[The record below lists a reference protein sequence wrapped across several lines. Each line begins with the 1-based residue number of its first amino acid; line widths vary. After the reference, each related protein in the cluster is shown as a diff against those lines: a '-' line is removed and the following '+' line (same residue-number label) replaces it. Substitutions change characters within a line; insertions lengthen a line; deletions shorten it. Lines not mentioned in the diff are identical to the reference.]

1 MIEAR
6 EKLKEAQRI
15 VVKIGTSSLVYPNG
29 KTNLR
34 RIQTLARVISDL
46 MNKGKEI
53 VLVSSGAIGLG
64 VDKLNIAEKPS
75 TVAGRQAVAAVG
87 QVNLM
92 QTYGRAFEDYGYAV
106 GQVLLTKYSI
116 AREESKQNS
125 INTFNALLD
134 MNIIPIVNENDTVAV
149 DEIKFGDN
157 DNLSCIVSEL
167 IGADLLIILTDIDGY
182 YSKNPHENPDAVL
195 YHNISDLSEQIETAA
210 GGAGSKLGTGGMLT
224 KVHASRLAAENGTNA
239 VIANGSDPEII
250 YDILDGVEI
259 GTLFI
264 ANTKSTDCQT
274 EGSLLK

>member
-6 EKLKEAQRI
+6 ERLKEAQRI

-106 GQVLLTKYSI
+106 GQVLLTKYS

-125 INTFNALLD
+125 INTFNALLG

-157 DNLSCIVSEL
+157 DNLSYIVSEL

-195 YHNISDLSEQIETAA
+195 YHNISDLSEQIEAAA

-264 ANTKSTDCQT
+264 ANTKLTDCQT

>member
-6 EKLKEAQRI
+6 ERLKEAQRI

-106 GQVLLTKYSI
+106 GQVLLTKYS

-125 INTFNALLD
+125 INTFNALLG

-157 DNLSCIVSEL
+157 DNLSYIVSEL

-195 YHNISDLSEQIETAA
+195 YHNISDLSEQIEAAA

-264 ANTKSTDCQT
+264 ANTKLTDCQT
-274 EGSLLK
+274 EVSLLK

>member
-6 EKLKEAQRI
+6 ERLKEAKRI

-106 GQVLLTKYSI
+106 GQVLLTKYS

-125 INTFNALLD
+125 INTFNALLG

-157 DNLSCIVSEL
+157 DNLSYIVSEL

-195 YHNISDLSEQIETAA
+195 YHNISDLSEQIEAAA

-264 ANTKSTDCQT
+264 ANTKLTDCQT

>member
-6 EKLKEAQRI
+6 ERLKEAQRI

-106 GQVLLTKYSI
+106 GQVLLTKYS

-125 INTFNALLD
+125 INTFNALLG

-157 DNLSCIVSEL
+157 DNLSYIVSEL

-195 YHNISDLSEQIETAA
+195 YHNISDLSEQIEAAA

-224 KVHASRLAAENGTNA
+224 KVHASRLAAERGTNA

-264 ANTKSTDCQT
+264 ANTKLTDCQT

>member
-6 EKLKEAQRI
+6 KRLEEAQRI

-29 KTNLR
+29 KTNLS
-34 RIQTLARVISDL
+34 RIYTLARVISDL
-46 MNKGKEI
+46 MNRGKKV

-64 VDKLNIAEKPS
+64 VNKLNLSEKPT

-92 QTYGRAFEDYGYAV
+92 QIYGRAFEEYGYAV
-106 GQVLLTKYSI
+106 GQILLTKDI
-116 AREESKQNS
+116 ILREESKENS
-125 INTFNALLD
+125 INTFNALLN
-134 MNIIPIVNENDTVAV
+134 MNLIPVVNENDTVAV

-157 DNLSCIVSEL
+157 DNLSYIVSKL
-167 IGADLLIILTDIDGY
+167 VGADLLIILTDIDGY
-182 YSKNPHENPDAVL
+182 YSKNPNENPDAVL

-224 KVHASRLAAENGTNA
+224 KVHASRLAAENGTDA
-239 VIANGSDPEII
+239 VIANGNNPEII
-250 YDILDGVEI
+250 YDILDGTDV

-264 ANTKSTDCQT
+264 ANTCKV
-274 EGSLLK
+274 K

>member
-6 EKLKEAQRI
+6 ERLKEAQRI

-106 GQVLLTKYSI
+106 GQVLLTKYS

-125 INTFNALLD
+125 INTFNALLG

-157 DNLSCIVSEL
+157 DNLSYIVSEL
-167 IGADLLIILTDIDGY
+167 IGADSLIILTDIDGY

-195 YHNISDLSEQIETAA
+195 YHNISDLSEQIEAAA

-264 ANTKSTDCQT
+264 ANTKLTDCQT

>member
-6 EKLKEAQRI
+6 ERLKEAQRI

-106 GQVLLTKYSI
+106 GQVLLTKYS

-125 INTFNALLD
+125 INTFNALLG
-134 MNIIPIVNENDTVAV
+134 MNIIPIVNENDTAAS
-149 DEIKFGDN
+149 I
-157 DNLSCIVSEL
+157 CSER
-167 IGADLLIILTDIDGY
+167 
-182 YSKNPHENPDAVL
+182 S
-195 YHNISDLSEQIETAA
+195 
-210 GGAGSKLGTGGMLT
+210 
-224 KVHASRLAAENGTNA
+224 
-239 VIANGSDPEII
+239 
-250 YDILDGVEI
+250 DIL
-259 GTLFI
+259 
-264 ANTKSTDCQT
+264 
-274 EGSLLK
+274 

>member
-6 EKLKEAQRI
+6 ERLKEAQRI

-106 GQVLLTKYSI
+106 GQVLLTKYS

-125 INTFNALLD
+125 INTFNALLG

-157 DNLSCIVSEL
+157 DNLSYIVSAL

-195 YHNISDLSEQIETAA
+195 YHNISDLSEQIEAAA

-264 ANTKSTDCQT
+264 ANTKLTDCQT

>member
-6 EKLKEAQRI
+6 ERLKEAQRI

-106 GQVLLTKYSI
+106 GQVLLTKYS
-116 AREESKQNS
+116 AREESIQNS
-125 INTFNALLD
+125 INTFNALLG

-157 DNLSCIVSEL
+157 DNLSYIVSEL

-195 YHNISDLSEQIETAA
+195 YHNISDLSEQIEAAA

-264 ANTKSTDCQT
+264 ANTKLTDCQT

>member
-6 EKLKEAQRI
+6 ERLKEAQRI

-34 RIQTLARVISDL
+34 FIQTLARVISDL

-106 GQVLLTKYSI
+106 GQVLLTKYS

-125 INTFNALLD
+125 INTFNALLG

-157 DNLSCIVSEL
+157 DNLSYIVSEL

-195 YHNISDLSEQIETAA
+195 YHNISDLSEQIEAAA

-264 ANTKSTDCQT
+264 ANTKLTDCQT

>member
-6 EKLKEAQRI
+6 ERLKEAQRI

-92 QTYGRAFEDYGYAV
+92 QT
-106 GQVLLTKYSI
+106 
-116 AREESKQNS
+116 
-125 INTFNALLD
+125 
-134 MNIIPIVNENDTVAV
+134 
-149 DEIKFGDN
+149 
-157 DNLSCIVSEL
+157 
-167 IGADLLIILTDIDGY
+167 
-182 YSKNPHENPDAVL
+182 
-195 YHNISDLSEQIETAA
+195 
-210 GGAGSKLGTGGMLT
+210 
-224 KVHASRLAAENGTNA
+224 
-239 VIANGSDPEII
+239 
-250 YDILDGVEI
+250 
-259 GTLFI
+259 
-264 ANTKSTDCQT
+264 
-274 EGSLLK
+274 